1 MKKKVFL
8 QPKLKKKRNIKNE
21 RNYKWM
27 SIHSFIMSKWE
38 FFCPM
43 QSQGK
48 LFPESDLTSLQSGLH
63 VPKNEA
69 ITSHLDAPTPKNY
82 YLHEERKI

>member
-1 MKKKVFL
+1 MDVYPFFHHVKV
-8 QPKLKKKRNIKNE
+8 RI
-21 RNYKWM
+21 
-27 SIHSFIMSKWE
+27 
-38 FFCPM
+38 FCPM

>member
-1 MKKKVFL
+1 
-8 QPKLKKKRNIKNE
+8 
-21 RNYKWM
+21 
-27 SIHSFIMSKWE
+27 
-38 FFCPM
+38 M